1 MKKTNKKKEIK
12 PQTEPVQYEGP
23 ENIIRQHRRL
33 AYLVEVR
40 EVKGEGSL
48 ILTNHRL
55 LFLNRVERSPQVE
68 ADIKRLADAP
78 MREVLDH
85 GLTLNKEN
93 LEIPLSSIIK
103 AGVGNLYSFPMP
115 RFCLSVYYLHPKK
128 LVPHTVTFQFRNAR
142 SNILFGLFTQP
153 QVITALSWGK
163 TIRKAMLPGNK
174 LPDSDK
180 PKDQA

>member
-1 MKKTNKKKEIK
+1 MKKTKKKKEII
-12 PQTEPVQYEGP
+12 PAEPVLYEGP

-55 LFLNRVERSPQVE
+55 LFLNRIERSPQVE

-78 MREVLDH
+78 MKEVLDH

-93 LEIPLSSIIK
+93 LEIPLSLIMQ

-128 LVPHTVTFQFRNAR
+128 LIPYTVTFQFRNAR
-142 SNILFGLFTQP
+142 SNILFGIFAQP
-153 QVITALSWGK
+153 QVITAWSWGK
-163 TIRKAMLPGNK
+163 SIRNAMHLANK
-174 LPDSDK
+174 STDSDK
-180 PKDQA
+180 QED